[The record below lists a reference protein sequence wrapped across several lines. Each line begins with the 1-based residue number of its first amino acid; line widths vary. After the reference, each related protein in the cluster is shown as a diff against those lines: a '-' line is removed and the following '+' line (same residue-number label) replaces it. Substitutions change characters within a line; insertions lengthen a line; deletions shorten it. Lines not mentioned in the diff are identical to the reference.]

1 MQPVL
6 CFDWDGVLAD
16 SMALC
21 IAETRQTL
29 LEMGLPDL
37 PDDVLI
43 SCNGPTYEQAAPILH
58 IPPER
63 LEEYM
68 QIRHTIGLRLAP
80 VVNRLFPGIRE
91 MLETLHDKAM
101 LCIVSNGHHDYVTLC
116 LREFHLA
123 HLFTHVVT
131 ARLGRTKTQNLQE
144 LLDQLQPEQA
154 VMIGDRL
161 TDFQAGQAC
170 GLPTVAAC
178 YGCGCPEEYAQA
190 TVQVQTVAQL
200 QDVLLAFADGREL
213 TNP

>member
-1 MQPVL
+1 MQPVI

-16 SMALC
+16 SMGLC

-63 LEEYM
+63 TEEYM
-68 QIRHTIGLRLAP
+68 RIRRAAGLRLAP
-80 VVNRLFPGIRE
+80 VVNHLFPGIFD
-91 MLETLHDKAM
+91 MLQSLRDKAT
-101 LCIVSNGHHDYVTLC
+101 LCIVSNGQHDYVTLC
-116 LREFHLA
+116 LGVFGLEGIFS
-123 HLFTHVVT
+123 HVVT
-131 ARLGRTKTQNLQE
+131 ALPGRTKTENLHE
-144 LLDQLQPEQA
+144 LLAKLQPERA

-161 TDFQAGQAC
+161 TDFQAGDAC

-178 YGCGCPEEYAQA
+178 YGCGCAEEYAHA

-200 QDVLLAFADGREL
+200 QAVLTAFCEGKAL
-213 TNP
+213 VNP